1 MFRAKQMIQDKT
13 QSADN
18 GWSLLRAVTPY
29 WVICLAPFGRAGKRS
44 FAVLRLLS
52 RTGPLPARR
61 VLRPTTSRLAEHG
74 NITLQEYWA

>member
-1 MFRAKQMIQDKT
+1 MFRAEQMIQDKA

-44 FAVLRLLS
+44 SVAS
-52 RTGPLPARR
+52 
-61 VLRPTTSRLAEHG
+61 AEG
-74 NITLQEYWA
+74 AYSW